1 MPYCF
6 STATA
11 EPVITSTAAPLFEF
25 YPEPYP
31 PQPTHWRGWGQF
43 EDLPEDLIYHAMSYF
58 SRSSGGDDVSASTY
72 NFYTPE
78 QLKHYMEEEEEE
90 EENQDLCQ
98 KSGFIRIA
106 TKQIFD
112 QVQSSRYGCEGCP
125 ELEWDDT
132 CDNVCVFRKETDC
145 CIQSTC
151 LSKE

>member
-43 EDLPEDLIYHAMSYF
+43 DHLPEDLKYHAMSFF
-58 SRSSGGDDVSASTY
+58 SRSSSDATDVSASAA

-78 QLKHYMEEEEEE
+78 QLKHYMA
-90 EENQDLCQ
+90 EENQDICHRN
-98 KSGFIRIA
+98 GFIKIA
-106 TKQIFD
+106 SKQIFD
-112 QVQSSRYGCEGCP
+112 QVLSSRYGCEDCP
-125 ELEWDDT
+125 ELKWDDT
-132 CDNVCVFRKETDC
+132 CDNVCVFRTEKDC

-151 LSKE
+151 LSNE